1 MGDSSF
7 TSILILLVLFII
19 LPSVLKF
26 IGQYTL
32 GSKNAS
38 REKTVQETDEKVQDQ
53 AEIMEDYHLK
63 NHSDFHDRQ
72 PVDNR
77 PITPKWF

>member
-1 MGDSSF
+1 MRDNSF

-32 GSKNAS
+32 RSKNTAGKDA
-38 REKTVQETDEKVQDQ
+38 RTEMADGVQDQ
-53 AEIMEDYHLK
+53 GETMEEYPSG
-63 NHSDFHDRQ
+63 NHALFHDRQ